1 LSQAVQAFQAGRLP
15 EAAELCQRA
24 LQADPRQPR
33 AWHLL
38 GVVAHLSGH
47 SRKAAELIRQAI
59 ALDQDFAVAHNDLGN
74 LLMAEGR
81 LREAASCYRRAV
93 QSSPGLA
100 EAHNNLGNACQM
112 EGALEEAVAGYRQA
126 IALRPDY
133 PEAHRNL
140 ASALRRSGRPRE
152 SLAALETAVAL
163 APEFTE
169 ALALLAH
176 EKRDACAWDG
186 LDRLTARLVEAV
198 ESGSAAVNPFIFL
211 CLETSQAQQFRCATN
226 WSKHHLP
233 VPPASPKPAPR
244 PRGERLTLG
253 YLSADFQDHAT
264 AHLISEVMELHDRS
278 RFRVIGYSYG
288 PDDGSAARRRLAG
301 AFDRF
306 VDLEAASFAESAGR
320 IREDRVD
327 ILVDLKG
334 YTSGARPQI
343 LALRPAP
350 VQVNYMGY
358 PGTMGTSAV
367 DFILVDSSVVPP
379 DRQPFFSEKLV
390 HLPDCYLATDR
401 TRPIAPRVPSRAECG
416 LPEPG
421 FVFCC
426 FNSLHKITP
435 AIFDIWMRLL
445 GAVEGSV
452 LWLLESNPLAPGN
465 LRREAEARG
474 IGAGRL
480 VFAPAVPNPDHLAR
494 FAVADLFLDTLP
506 YNAHTVAVDALWGG
520 CPLVSCAGDAFPARV
535 AASVL
540 RAAGL
545 PELVTGSPA
554 EYEALALRL
563 GRHPEHCRSV
573 RGRLRESRPAC
584 ALFDTPRFTRHLEAA
599 YDAMWRR

>member
-1 LSQAVQAFQAGRLP
+1 MSQAVQTFQAGRLP
-15 EAAELCQRA
+15 EAADLCHRA

-47 SRKAAELIRQAI
+47 SREAADLIRHAI

-81 LREAASCYRRAV
+81 LREAAACYRRAV
-93 QSSPGLA
+93 QSSPSLA

-112 EGALEEAVAGYRQA
+112 EGALDEAIASYRKA

-133 PEAHRNL
+133 AEAHRNL
-140 ASALRRSGRPRE
+140 SSALRRGGRLGE
-152 SLAALETAVAL
+152 SMAALETAVAL
-163 APEFTE
+163 DPEFTE

-176 EKRDACAWDG
+176 QRRDACAWDG

-211 CLETSQAQQFRCATN
+211 CLETTQAQQFRCAAN
-226 WSKHHLP
+226 WAGRHLP
-233 VPPASPKPAPR
+233 APPASPAPAFR
-244 PRGERLTLG
+244 TRGERLTLG

-264 AHLISEVMELHDRS
+264 AHLISEVIELHDRA
-278 RFRVIGYSYG
+278 RFQVIGYSYG

-306 VDLEAASFAESAGR
+306 VDLEAASFAEAAGR

-327 ILVDLKG
+327 ILIDLKG

-367 DFILVDSSVVPP
+367 DFILVDSWVVPP
-379 DRQPFFSEKLV
+379 ERQPFFCEKLV

-401 TRPIAPRVPSRAECG
+401 TRSIAPGVPSRAECG
-416 LPEPG
+416 LPESG

-452 LWLLESNPLAPGN
+452 LWLLGSNPLAPAN

-480 VFAPAVPNPDHLAR
+480 VFAPALPNPDHLAR

-520 CPLVSCAGDAFPARV
+520 CPLVTCPGEALPARV

-540 RAAGL
+540 LAAGL
-545 PELVTGSPA
+545 PELITRSLA

-563 GRHPEHCRSV
+563 ARDPGHYHGV
-573 RGRLRESRPAC
+573 RERLRLTRRDC
-584 ALFDTPRFTRHLEAA
+584 ALFDTPRFTRNLEAA
-599 YDAMWRR
+599 YDAMWQR